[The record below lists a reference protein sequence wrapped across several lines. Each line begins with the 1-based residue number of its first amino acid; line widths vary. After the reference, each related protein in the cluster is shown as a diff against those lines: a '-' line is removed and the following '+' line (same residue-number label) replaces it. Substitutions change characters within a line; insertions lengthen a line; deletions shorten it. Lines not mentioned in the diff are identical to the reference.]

1 LPFMYKIIGAD
12 QKEYGPSSAD
22 EIRQWVIQGRANGQT
37 SVQAEGSDEW
47 KPLSSYPEFA
57 HVLEGIPAAVLPPA
71 LPVDHSTLPPDITE
85 RDYELDIGRCV
96 SRSWELVK
104 KNFWPVVGVTFLVGI
119 VIGIINQGIGLI
131 SRSAVQSMMVDHDF
145 STRNILLVSLT
156 SVIGMPVDTVLY
168 GGLYKY
174 YLKLIRGEEANIS
187 DAFSGLTSS
196 FVQLVIL
203 GLVMGILVILGIFAC
218 IIPGIYLGVAWAFA
232 IPLVIDK
239 KMDFWSAM
247 ELSRKVVT
255 KHWFAVFALL
265 IVVGLIS
272 ISGIIACFIGIF
284 VTISIGW
291 VALMYA
297 YEDIFGHKTR

>member
-1 LPFMYKIIGAD
+1 MYKIIGAD
-12 QKEYGPSSAD
+12 QKEYGPSSAG
-22 EIRQWVIQGRANGQT
+22 EIRQWVAEGRANGQT
-37 SVQAEGSDEW
+37 LVQAEGSDEW

-57 HVLEGIPAAVLPPA
+57 AALAGSPDATLPPP
-71 LPVDHSTLPPDITE
+71 LSVDHSTLPPDIAE
-85 RDYELDIGRCV
+85 RDYELDIGSCI

-131 SRSAVQSMMVDHDF
+131 SRSAMQSMMVDHDF

-156 SVIGMPVDTVLY
+156 SVMGMPVGTVLY

-174 YLKLIRGEEANIS
+174 YLKLIRGEEATIS

-203 GLVMGILVILGIFAC
+203 GLVMGILVILGFFAC

-232 IPLVIDK
+232 IPLVTDK

-272 ISGIIACFIGIF
+272 ISGIIACCIGIF
-284 VTISIGW
+284 ATISIGW

>member
-1 LPFMYKIIGAD
+1 MYKIIGAD

-22 EIRQWVIQGRANGQT
+22 EIRQWVAEGRANGQT
-37 SVQAEGSDEW
+37 LVQAGGSDEW

-57 HVLEGIPAAVLPPA
+57 TALAGSPAAALPPA
-71 LPVDHSTLPPDITE
+71 LPADHSMLPPDITD
-85 RDYELDIGRCV
+85 RDYELDIGSCI

-104 KNFWPVVGVTFLVGI
+104 KNFWPVVGVTFLVAM
-119 VIGIINQGIGLI
+119 VMGIINQGIGLI
-131 SRSAVQSMMVDHDF
+131 SRSAVQSMMVDHNF
-145 STRNILLVSLT
+145 SAENILLVSLT
-156 SVIGMPVDTVLY
+156 SVIGMPVSTVLY

-174 YLKLIRGEEANIS
+174 YLKWIRGEEATIS

-203 GLVMGILVILGIFAC
+203 GLVMGTLVILGFFAC

-239 KMDFWSAM
+239 KLDFWSAM
-247 ELSRKVVT
+247 ELSRKVVA
-255 KHWFAVFALL
+255 KHWFAMFALL

-284 VTISIGW
+284 VTIPIGW